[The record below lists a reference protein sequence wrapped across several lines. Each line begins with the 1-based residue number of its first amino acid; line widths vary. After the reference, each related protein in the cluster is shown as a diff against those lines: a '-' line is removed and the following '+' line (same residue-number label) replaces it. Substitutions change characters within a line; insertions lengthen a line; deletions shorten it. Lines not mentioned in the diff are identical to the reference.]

1 MRKISTTLNT
11 KDLNRAIKELE
22 SYKKELKIKINLLM
36 ELIIQAGV
44 EVAKVQVVEL
54 GAKYS
59 GELES
64 SIGGA
69 YDAQN
74 HTGVIYAGAWYAVYV
89 EFGTGVVGKG
99 SPHPIASEK
108 NWKYDVNEHGEMG
121 WVFLDERD
129 GTYHWTQGFA
139 SRPFMYNTA
148 RQLETIIPRIAKE
161 VFSR

>member
-1 MRKISTTLNT
+1 MPTIRTSLNSKDIS
-11 KDLNRAIKELE
+11 KAIKELE
-22 SYKKELKIKINLLM
+22 SYKKELKIKINMLM
-36 ELIIQAGV
+36 ETIVSTGIQ
-44 EVAKVQVVEL
+44 VAKVQVVEL

-64 SIGGA
+64 SISGA
-69 YDAQN
+69 YDSQN

-99 SPHPIASEK
+99 SPHPTPEVA

-129 GTYHWTQGFA
+129 GTYHWTQGFQ
-139 SRPFMYNTA
+139 SRPFMYNTV
-148 RQLETIIPRIAKE
+148 RSLEKLIPQIAKE
-161 VFSR
+161 VFHK